1 MIVPQYRGGSIIN
14 LMSSI
19 VAALDG
25 SPSLYDPLAALP
37 PTRMVDAKSI
47 ILLVVDGLGYDYLCR
62 FGQGSRMHDH
72 LEARITT
79 TFPPT
84 TATAIPCF
92 FTGAAPQQHG
102 FTGWFTWFREVGSI
116 LAVLPFKAR
125 YGGKPLGE
133 TGISPGDLTSQSPIV
148 DRIPA
153 RSYVV
158 APGRIARSDFNQ
170 AFSGR
175 AEIRPY
181 RSLAECCA
189 NLAAI
194 VAARTSRQYIYA
206 YWPEF
211 DSLAHQYGVGSVEVS
226 RHFADLDGAMTKLL
240 STLGGSDT
248 LLIIT
253 ADHGFIDTG
262 PARRIQL
269 ADHPRL
275 EETLILPL
283 CGEPRLAY
291 CYVHPDRR
299 QQFDDYVTSELAYC
313 TTLWRSE
320 ELMRE
325 GYFGLGEPDRRL
337 PDRIG
342 HYALAMKEN
351 YVIKDWILGEKPY
364 QHIGVHGG
372 VSEAEMYVPLAVV
385 AL

>member
-19 VAALDG
+19 VAGLDG
-25 SPSLYDPLAALP
+25 PPSLYDPLAALP
-37 PTRMVDAKSI
+37 PARMADAKSI
-47 ILLVVDGLGYDYLCR
+47 ILLVVDGLGYDYLCQSGR
-62 FGQGSRMHDH
+62 GSRIHEH

-102 FTGWFTWFREVGSI
+102 FTGWFTWFRELGSV

-125 YGGKPLGE
+125 YGGEPLGE
-133 TGISPGDLTSQSPIV
+133 CGIRPQDLTSQPPIV

-153 RSYVV
+153 RSYLVTP
-158 APGRIARSDFNQ
+158 ARIARSHFNR
-170 AFSGR
+170 AFSGK
-175 AEIRPY
+175 AEVRPY
-181 RSLAECCA
+181 RSLADCCA
-189 NLAAI
+189 SLAAI
-194 VAARTSRQYIYA
+194 VAARVSRQYIYA

-211 DSLAHQYGVGSVEVS
+211 DSLAHEYGVGSVEVG
-226 RHFADLDGAMTKLL
+226 RHFADLDGAISRLVSKL
-240 STLGGSDT
+240 SGSDT
-248 LLIIT
+248 LMIIT
-253 ADHGFIDTG
+253 ADHGFIDSG
-262 PARRIQL
+262 PERRVQL

-291 CYVHPDRR
+291 CYVHPHRR
-299 QQFDDYVTSELAYC
+299 QQFEDYVTSELATC
-313 TTLWRSE
+313 TTLFRSE
-320 ELMRE
+320 ELMRA
-325 GYFGLGEPDRRL
+325 GYFGLGQPDPRL
-337 PDRIG
+337 RDRIG